1 MLFTNEHKVVFAKN
15 TIDSYIDIKDL
26 NIFKDFSNDSK
37 TVFKTKPVTAE
48 IIKSINARKDKNIDD
63 SRLKKIKEHTCMINN
78 LYDTLEKCI
87 YRIISDQDKIY
98 NLRDKYYTQK
108 KKIIH

>member
-1 MLFTNEHKVVFAKN
+1 
-15 TIDSYIDIKDL
+15 
-26 NIFKDFSNDSK
+26 
-37 TVFKTKPVTAE
+37 
-48 IIKSINARKDKNIDD
+48 
-63 SRLKKIKEHTCMINN
+63 MINN